1 MELNANLRWTIIK
14 DLTLKA
20 DLFAWDG
27 PAYQTKTG
35 DARKGDKAADLNA
48 GVEFKVLPK
57 LDLFFQM
64 NNIFNNRYMRWNQYE
79 TYGFQVLGGV
89 IFRL

>member
-1 MELNANLRWTIIK
+1 
-14 DLTLKA
+14 
-20 DLFAWDG
+20 
-27 PAYQTKTG
+27 
-35 DARKGDKAADLNA
+35 
-48 GVEFKVLPK
+48 LPK